1 MTKNDVPIPIYKL
14 AFLQAYL
21 YEIFST
27 EKKCEK
33 NFKYTVWYLHENF
46 SENEIDRIINFFNE
60 QGINC
65 DCGII
70 KKLDLK
76 EYSDGRIN
84 FHETDKK
91 ET

>member
-1 MTKNDVPIPIYKL
+1 MTENEIPIPIYKL

-27 EKKCEK
+27 EKKCEN
-33 NFKYTVWYLHENF
+33 NFKYTEWYLNENF
-46 SENEIDRIINFFNE
+46 SENEIDKIINFFNK

-65 DCGII
+65 DCGVI

-76 EYSDGRIN
+76 DYSNDKIN
-84 FHETDKK
+84 FHEID
-91 ET
+91 